1 MINILEPILNNNQI
15 TYPVIIDNTLHNFN
29 IKYNIDNIN
38 LNPNIDGIVPTL
50 ISIAICNKWKIY
62 SKFPIDI
69 KLYENLL
76 NIPETFKK
84 YHHKHT
90 YLLKMVTREEIKLI
104 LDMPTCERSNIYYKH
119 ITPISMGV
127 DSLHTILT
135 NMDKLTHLIY
145 VNKLDLSN
153 KINDFNSI
161 IKNIANKFNKQLIIA
176 KSNIKQIMEDLCI
189 PGTNYSV
196 FTNDAIILALCYPL
210 GINTIYFSG
219 LGGDVPFLSGQH
231 SELNK
236 YYCGNEFNSIHNDTL
251 RIKKIKYILE
261 NDIYLLSTLR
271 VCNDD
276 TSNTNF
282 LNCSNCGKCIYTL
295 TYIYMLGYIEEAI
308 TFIRDENLIDYFFN
322 TYSKI
327 PNKLLFEIFDEKELL
342 AFIKLY
348 KSNNNSLID
357 ILDQYDGTFIN
368 DEFVLTKN

>member
-1 MINILEPILNNNQI
+1 MIHILKPIINNNQI
-15 TYPVIIDNTLHNFN
+15 TYPVIIDNIQYNFN
-29 IKYNIDNIN
+29 IKYNIENIT
-38 LNPNIDGIVPTL
+38 LDSNIDGIVPML
-50 ISIAICNKWKIY
+50 ISIAICNKWKIH

-76 NIPETFKK
+76 KIPETFKK

-90 YLLKMVTREEIKLI
+90 YLLKMITRDEIKLI
-104 LDMPTCERSNIYYKH
+104 LDMPTINRTNIYDKH

-145 VNKLDLSN
+145 INDLDLSN
-153 KINDFNSI
+153 KINKFNKI
-161 IKNIANKFNKQLIIA
+161 ITNIANKFNKPLIVA
-176 KSNIKQIMEDLCI
+176 DSDIKEKLGDLCI

-236 YYCGNEFNSIHNDTL
+236 YYCGNGFNSINNVIL
-251 RIKKIKYILE
+251 RIKKIKYILD
-261 NDIYLLSTLR
+261 NDISLLSTLR
-271 VCNDD
+271 VCNNDN
-276 TSNTNF
+276 SNTNF

-308 TFIRDENLIDYFFN
+308 TFNRNVNYVDYFIN
-322 TYSKI
+322 TYSKF
-327 PNKLLFEIFDEKELL
+327 PNKLLFEIFDEKELF
-342 AFIKLY
+342 AFIQLY

-357 ILDQYDGTFIN
+357 ILDDYDGCFIN

>member
-1 MINILEPILNNNQI
+1 MIDILQPILNNNEI

-29 IKYNIDNIN
+29 IKYNIENIT

-50 ISIAICNKWKIY
+50 ISIAICNKWKIH
-62 SKFPIDI
+62 SEFPIDI

-76 NIPETFKK
+76 KIPETFKK

-90 YLLKMVTREEIKLI
+90 YLLKMITKEEIKVI
-104 LDMPTCERSNIYYKH
+104 LDMPTCERTNIYDKH

-135 NMDKLTHLIY
+135 EMAKLTHLIY
-145 VNKLDLSN
+145 VNNLDLSN
-153 KINDFNSI
+153 KINNFNNI
-161 IKNIANKFNKQLIIA
+161 ITNIANKFNKPLIIA
-176 KSNIKQIMEDLCI
+176 DSDIKQKLSDLCL

-231 SELNK
+231 SELNR
-236 YYCGNEFNSIHNDTL
+236 YYCGNGFNNIHNNTL

-261 NDIYLLSTLR
+261 NDISLLSTLR

-276 TSNTNF
+276 TSYTNF
-282 LNCSNCGKCIYTL
+282 LNCSNCCKCIYTL
-295 TYIYMLGYIEEAI
+295 TYIYMLGHIDEAI
-308 TFIRDENLIDYFFN
+308 TFNTNVNYLDYFIN
-322 TYSKI
+322 EYSKKEG
-327 PNKLLFEIFDEKELL
+327 KLLFEIFDEKELL

-357 ILDQYDGTFIN
+357 ILDEYDGCFIN